1 MKTITTRYGRKLTFD
16 EQRWTLSKE
25 NYTCKI
31 VEELEEDYL
40 LLDANNLV
48 SPVPK
53 ATIRDNAYEIVG
65 DEVTLSEG
73 VYAKWITNPIEV
85 QSNNRFQSLFSSHRD
100 LLFANRQT
108 VLSRGEYYSLSPDR
122 LQSGAAYI
130 GGFHYSLGA
139 LFEAFEEK
147 VPGVYYERFAEHSS
161 LYLVC
166 LSGSPLSGSHN
177 SLFWSDEHQ
186 KFPQICSYG
195 RNLPGGFYGAYCKF
209 KDAVKHEA
217 PRLSYPG
224 EVLAQL
230 LDELGVNEE
239 QL

>member
-1 MKTITTRYGRKLTFD
+1 MTTRYGRILTFD
-16 EQRWTLSKE
+16 DQRWNLQKG
-25 NYTCKI
+25 NYACKI
-31 VEELEEDYL
+31 VGEREDDYQL
-40 LLDANNLV
+40 QDVNNLLNWI
-48 SPVPK
+48 PK

-65 DEVTLSEG
+65 DELTLSEG
-73 VYAKWITNPIEV
+73 VYAKWITDPIEV
-85 QSNNRFQSLFSSHRD
+85 QSNNRFRSLFYAYKD

-108 VLSRGEYYSLSPDR
+108 VLSRWEYYSLSPDR

-147 VPGVYYERFAEHSS
+147 VPGVYYERFAEHKE
-161 LYLVC
+161 LYLVA

-186 KFPQICSYG
+186 KFPKLCSYG
-195 RNLPGGFYGAYCKF
+195 QNLPEGFYGSYCKF
-209 KDAVKHEA
+209 KDAVKHEV

-230 LDELGVNEE
+230 LGELGVIVE
-239 QL
+239 

>member
-1 MKTITTRYGRKLTFD
+1 MKTMTTRYGRKLTFD
-16 EQRWTLSKE
+16 EQRWNLQKG
-25 NYTCKI
+25 NYACKI
-31 VEELEEDYL
+31 IGEREDDYL

-65 DEVTLSEG
+65 DKVTLSEG
-73 VYAKWITNPIEV
+73 VYAKWITGPIEV
-85 QSNNRFQSLFSSHRD
+85 QSNNRFQALFYAHRE

-108 VLSRGEYYSLSPDR
+108 LLSRGEYYSLSPDR

-130 GGFHYSLGA
+130 GGFFYSLGA

-147 VPGVYYERFAEHSS
+147 VPGVYYEKFAGHRE
-161 LYLVC
+161 LYLVA

-177 SLFWSDEHQ
+177 SLFWSDEQ
-186 KFPQICSYG
+186 QQFPQICSYG
-195 RNLPGGFYGAYCKF
+195 RNLPGGFYGSLCKF
-209 KDAVKHEA
+209 KDAVKHEV
-217 PRLSYPG
+217 PRLSYPR

-230 LDELGVNEE
+230 LGELGVKVE
-239 QL
+239 